1 MGRFVASQRRGW
13 VKLNRARD
21 SLEEVG
27 LN

>member
-27 LN
+27 